1 MARINT
7 ISDGQPF
14 TYQLLNQIIQS
25 INDIKEPEEGNEELI
40 EIRGPETGNSKNKP
54 LIIFGSDTLTIPEN
68 RTSDDGTIGFRV
80 GQGSGNGAGFNSNPI
95 VLATLVD
102 PAAGGG
108 IPIGYLII
116 TKITNNNFSY
126 RVKLLRKRNNSTKV
140 EINYVAFGT
149 TSK

>member
-40 EIRGPETGNSKNKP
+40 EIRGPETSNSKNKP
-54 LIIFGSDTLTIPEN
+54 LVIFDSDTLTIPEN
-68 RTSDDGTIGFRV
+68 QTSRDATRAFR
-80 GQGSGNGAGFNSNPI
+80 GGGFNSNPI
-95 VLATLVD
+95 VIATLVD
-102 PAAGGG
+102 PEAGGTV
-108 IPIGYLII
+108 PIGYLIV
-116 TKITNNNFSY
+116 TKVTNNNFTY
-126 RVKLLRKRNNSTKV
+126 RVKLLRKRTKSTNV